1 MHELGIVKQIVAT
14 IEDLAEQNHEDH
26 ISQLVLEIGE
36 LSQVIPEFVE
46 DIWIDIRKTDEM
58 LKDCELKIEIPEA
71 LVFCKVCGT
80 SYHPTEENACCPK
93 CGLKNFRIIDG
104 GNLIIKSLA
113 F

>member
-1 MHELGIVKQIVAT
+1 MHELGIVKQIVST
-14 IEDLAEQNHEDH
+14 IEDLAEQNNEKH
-26 ISQLVLEIGE
+26 ITQLVLEIGE

-46 DIWIDIRKTDEM
+46 DIWKDFRKIDPM
-58 LKDCELKIEIPEA
+58 LENCELKIEIPEA

-80 SYHPTEENACCPK
+80 SYHPTEENANCPK

-104 GNLIIKSLA
+104 GQLIIKSLA